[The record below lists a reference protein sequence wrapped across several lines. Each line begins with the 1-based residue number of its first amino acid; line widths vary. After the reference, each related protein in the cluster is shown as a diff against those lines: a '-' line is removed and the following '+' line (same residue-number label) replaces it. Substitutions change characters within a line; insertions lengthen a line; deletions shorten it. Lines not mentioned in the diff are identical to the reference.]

1 MAVKD
6 AFVSADAASK
16 GFDNITVD
24 PPSYKEL
31 APLISAEGAAGC
43 EDECGSSTCSMQTTT
58 SSVRRATEGG
68 LHISQTIVQ
77 QCPHSLAAKGPRLC
91 QTPSFSPP
99 PSQPTEEKWTP
110 DHVPRCVP
118 LLDFLCAN
126 LQCQPSQPAE
136 RLRHPQRKRDAVQ
149 LLRDAYLLTTHLK
162 PEWRNVRVICHDL
175 TMRGAA
181 LLPAYGGF
189 MNVKVVQHYYI
200 RHRLKLDHPDLPCV
214 AEYGPNGRRSYY
226 PLEVLSVL
234 L

>member
-1 MAVKD
+1 
-6 AFVSADAASK
+6 
-16 GFDNITVD
+16 
-24 PPSYKEL
+24 
-31 APLISAEGAAGC
+31 
-43 EDECGSSTCSMQTTT
+43 MQSTT
-58 SSVRRATEGG
+58 SSVRRTTDGG

-77 QCPHSLAAKGPRLC
+77 QCPHSQAAKGPQVC
-91 QTPSFSPP
+91 QPTSASQPP
-99 PSQPTEEKWTP
+99 PSQPPKNDQWTP

-118 LLDFLCAN
+118 LLDFLCAH
-126 LQCQPSQPAE
+126 LQCQPAQLAE

-189 MNVKVVQHYYI
+189 MNVKVTQHYYI

-214 AEYGPNGRRSYY
+214 AEYGPSGRRSYY
-226 PLEVLSVL
+226 PFEVLSVL